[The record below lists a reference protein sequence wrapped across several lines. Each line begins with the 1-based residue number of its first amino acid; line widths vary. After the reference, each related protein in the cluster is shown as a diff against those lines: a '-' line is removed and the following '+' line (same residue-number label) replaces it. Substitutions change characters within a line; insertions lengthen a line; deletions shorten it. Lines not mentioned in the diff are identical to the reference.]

1 MLCTERGRR
10 LDEYKNAVRY
20 YSECVS
26 RFADVAAE
34 FGSNTEVE
42 LLHRLSLQAW
52 NAAERARVALA
63 RHENEH
69 FCAAD
74 CWGGLP
80 DG

>member
-1 MLCTERGRR
+1 
-10 LDEYKNAVRY
+10 
-20 YSECVS
+20 
-26 RFADVAAE
+26 
-34 FGSNTEVE
+34 
-42 LLHRLSLQAW
+42 LSLQAW